1 MDSVAFDINDA
12 LKHYMS
18 DPASIPTPEAD
29 GSLFDCENDP
39 EGLTNGVVNPVLN
52 PIVDAVAENPEAIT
66 RSAHLDSLQFLL
78 KCAPISPCPSDPSP
92 SIPLSSSRLSAKQR
106 RDSERMNPSRYTT
119 FLPTHA
125 LSKIFDLIMSG
136 LAAEAD
142 AINHDLESPDEQET
156 LAHHKQLLEI
166 YGFLLQWTIA
176 AVETKAAEKST
187 TAPVARGRGK
197 PKKNAPKGQDGVW
210 DSASQLQSAL
220 DIMSKV
226 LKLKLSKIFLT
237 TSERDTFVGLLTR
250 PVYMV
255 LESEQ
260 RVKAIS
266 IRMHAFKVLCI
277 AVKHHGHAYAAQI
290 SIVQNLTYFEHL
302 SEPMAEFL
310 HILAETYDYPQLAD
324 EILRELSNKEFN
336 SNDTKG
342 PKSVSQFIVKLSELA
357 PRIVIKQMTML
368 AKQLDSES
376 YTLRCSLIE
385 VCGNMVAHLVKQ
397 DERGENHK
405 SQLDA
410 FFDVLEE
417 RFLDINPYCRCRA
430 IQVYVKLCDLEQKFP
445 KRRQR
450 AAELACRSLEDKS
463 SHVRRNAIKLLGTL
477 IKTHPFT
484 ALHGALLV
492 RKDWQ
497 ARLDKVEEELNA
509 LKPPEGAGLGDNTA
523 VDNTLLDD
531 ATQVEQSPQ
540 KPMTDEQK
548 FEAVKKAR
556 EEAATSEAIEKL
568 TLTKRYYSEAL
579 KFIDVLHDATGTVC
593 QLLGSRNKSE
603 VIEAMDYF
611 EIGDAYKIEQ
621 NKVGIRR
628 MLRLIWTKGN
638 SDEGKGVQSHLI
650 DVYKRIFFEAPGNFT
665 ANDAANYIARNMI
678 SLTSETTPAELT
690 SLEQLLATMMKGGL
704 IPELV
709 IAKLW
714 QVYGVRKREISRK
727 QRRGAIIVLGMLAT
741 ANPEIVVGEMETM
754 LRTGL
759 GAHGRADLQL
769 AKYTCIA
776 LRRINPTGRQAK
788 ESTVKFSR
796 LPNEHAVLA
805 RLAAI
810 TEVPS
815 DSKEWYGVAEQAI
828 NAIYAISKHP
838 DILCSEIIRHK
849 TKRVFAAPSSR
860 PVSRDERP
868 SSRDEM
874 ASQSSRSESKEPDV
888 DDDASDGNETVVP
901 PPKKRDNAIAL
912 SQLLFIVGHVAI
924 KQIVHLELCELDFKR
939 RKQDQEKEKTA
950 EKAAQA
956 AGKKDEP
963 DDLDLIGGTTE
974 DDFTEAMAH
983 IRERELLYGPASLL
997 AQFGPLVSEICANN
1011 TTYADKGLQAAAT
1024 LCLAKLMCVSSE
1036 YCEANLPLLITI
1048 MERSTD
1054 ATVRSNAVIALGD
1067 MAVCFNHLIDEN
1079 TDFLYRRL
1087 ADKDQSVKRTC
1098 LMTLTFLIL
1107 AGQVKVKGQLGEM
1120 AKCLEDE
1127 DRRIA
1132 DLARMFF
1139 TELSTK
1145 DNAVY
1150 NHFVDMFSLLSAEKG
1165 LEEESFRRIIRF
1177 LLGFVEKDKHAKQL
1191 ADKLAARLQRCET
1204 ERQWND
1210 VAFALG
1216 LLQHKNEEITKTV
1229 SEGFKVVQ
1237 LAAARSI
1244 TPYSKLLAQSAP
1256 GTPQNDAIIYA
1267 SNGTTTLSSNG
1278 TAASVVVLDFG
1289 RNVEGIPTFEV
1300 VSASGDTSVF
1310 EISYGETEAALSVY
1324 MSDGPLPLAAAMD
1337 TYRVNRYNVTGPSI
1351 VNNRLIQGTFRY
1363 QKLNLSTSGA
1373 LTLRNIGVKP
1383 TTSTTALT
1391 QLPGSFECSDE
1402 DLTRIWSVGARTVQL
1417 TEIPKNSIPDFLNVT
1432 EEGAYAESA
1441 APQALG
1447 SAVAAQLLKYRL
1459 DFRVKPV
1466 KGGFGFSVLSD
1477 TLNSAIY
1484 ISFDLDKRSITAH
1497 TGSTALDTQIA
1508 AADIPANLTLA
1519 LGSWHSVHAT
1529 VDITEVSVSVNNID
1543 VLKLSQSARFFGSF
1557 GFGASLGHAAYFQ
1570 NITATTPTGD
1580 VIYTHP
1586 LTDRSFLADFFMGAN
1601 PADTIVDGSRRD
1613 RIAYSGDL
1621 DIAVGAAFASTFGT
1635 SFIDGS
1641 LDLIGSYQVTPGFF
1655 TPTAKIQ
1662 QEPLST
1668 PLDVNVTGLIGYSFN
1683 FLTAIAQNYEMR
1695 GNLTFAQ
1702 TWAPKVVKM
1711 LDWADSQTLPNGL
1724 FNLAQES
1731 FGGDWNYYDPPQS
1744 GVVTKFNVFYAYSLQ
1759 QCLRLLEDAS
1769 VDVAVYQT
1777 RLDRLRAAINENL
1790 WSEELGVYIMSE
1802 KFTNGFSQD
1811 ANALAILA
1819 GVPGAP
1825 TNGSSAPFRSA
1836 SSILSAMASGLAAP
1850 AGALAFSNSTVA
1862 AGWAQKVS
1870 PYAAAYHLRAA
1881 LESGDASSAM
1891 MLLKKTWAPMANPS
1905 NANYTGSFWETLNA
1919 DGTPGLGLVTSLCHG
1934 WAAGP
1939 TAELSK
1945 HVLGVQPTAPGFAEW
1960 KIEPQTLGLEWA
1972 KGRMPTV
1979 LGDMTVDWRFEG
1991 GLLRMKV
1998 ESPAG
2003 ANKGTVYLPQ
2013 PLLTPLE
2020 KTAIRVNGVVLNG
2033 THFEVQ
2039 GGDKF
2044 ELTQDLLG

>member
-1 MDSVAFDINDA
+1 MDSVTFDINDA

-29 GSLFDCENDP
+29 GSLFDYENDP
-39 EGLTNGVVNPVLN
+39 EGLTAAVVNPVLN

-78 KCAPISPCPSDPSP
+78 KCAPVSPYSSSGPSPCLSFQPLFPYHDPAPVRDHAHGS
-92 SIPLSSSRLSAKQR
+92 LREH
-106 RDSERMNPSRYTT
+106 DSELFNPSRYTA

-125 LSKIFDLIMSG
+125 LSKIFDLVMSG
-136 LAAEAD
+136 LAAEGD
-142 AINHDLESPDEQET
+142 AITHDLESPDEQET

-176 AVETKAAEKST
+176 AVETKAAEKSSS
-187 TAPVARGRGK
+187 APVARGRGK
-197 PKKNAPKGQDGVW
+197 PKKNASKQDGVW
-210 DSASQLQSAL
+210 DSATQLQSAL

-226 LKLKLSKIFLT
+226 LKLKLTKIFLT
-237 TSERDTFVGLLTR
+237 TSERDTFIGLLTR

-260 RVKAIS
+260 RVKSTS

-310 HILAETYDYPQLAD
+310 YILADTYDYPQLAD

-336 SNDTKG
+336 TNDTKG

-357 PRIVIKQMTML
+357 PRLVIKQMTML

-376 YTLRCSLIE
+376 YTLRCALIE
-385 VCGNMVAHLVKQ
+385 VCGNMIAHLVKQ

-405 SQLDA
+405 SQLNA

-450 AAELACRSLEDKS
+450 AAEMACRSLEDKS
-463 SHVRRNAIKLLGTL
+463 SHVRRNAIKLLGSL

-484 ALHGALLV
+484 VMHGAQLS

-497 ARLDKVEEELNA
+497 ARLDKVDEELNA
-509 LKPPEGAGLGDNTA
+509 LKPPDGAPGLGEGANTT
-523 VDNTLLDD
+523 VDNELLDE
-531 ATQVEQSPQ
+531 ATQIEQSPQ
-540 KPMTDEQK
+540 KPMSDEQK
-548 FEAVKKAR
+548 FEAVRKAR

-579 KFIDVLHDATGTVC
+579 KFIDVLHEATGTVC

-611 EIGDAYKIEQ
+611 EIGDAYNIEQ

-650 DVYKRIFFEAPGNFT
+650 DVYKRLFFEAPDSFSS
-665 ANDAANYIARNMI
+665 NDAANFIARNMI
-678 SLTSETTPAELT
+678 SLTFGATPAELT
-690 SLEQLLATMMKGGL
+690 SLEQLLSTMMKQGL
-704 IPELV
+704 IPEVV

-714 QVYGVRKREISRK
+714 QVYGVQKREISRT

-741 ANPEIVVGEMETM
+741 ASPEIVVGEMETM

-759 GAHGRADLQL
+759 GSHGRADLQL

-776 LRRINPTGRQAK
+776 LRRINPGGRQAK

-796 LPNEHAVLA
+796 LPNDHAVLSK
-805 RLAAI
+805 LASI

-838 DILCSEIIRHK
+838 DTLCSDIIRHK
-849 TKRVFAAPSSR
+849 TKQVFAVPQSRAGSQPSSQPSSR
-860 PVSRDERP
+860 PASRDENQP
-868 SSRDEM
+868 VEASEDE
-874 ASQSSRSESKEPDV
+874 
-888 DDDASDGNETVVP
+888 DGNETVVP
-901 PPKKRDNAIAL
+901 PASQPKKRDAAISL

-939 RKQDQEKEKTA
+939 RKQEQEKEKTA
-950 EKAAQA
+950 DKSTAQ

-983 IRERELLYGPASLL
+983 IRERELLFGPDSLL

-1150 NHFVDMFSLLSAEKG
+1150 NHFVDMFSLLSAEKN

-1191 ADKLAARLQRCET
+1191 ADKLAARLTRCET

-1216 LLQHKNEEITKTV
+1216 LLQHKNEEISKTV
-1229 SEGFKVVQ
+1229 SEGFRVIQ
-1237 LAAARSI
+1237 L
-1244 TPYSKLLAQSAP
+1244 
-1256 GTPQNDAIIYA
+1256 
-1267 SNGTTTLSSNG
+1267 
-1278 TAASVVVLDFG
+1278 
-1289 RNVEGIPTFEV
+1289 
-1300 VSASGDTSVF
+1300 
-1310 EISYGETEAALSVY
+1310 
-1324 MSDGPLPLAAAMD
+1324 
-1337 TYRVNRYNVTGPSI
+1337 
-1351 VNNRLIQGTFRY
+1351 
-1363 QKLNLSTSGA
+1363 
-1373 LTLRNIGVKP
+1373 
-1383 TTSTTALT
+1383 
-1391 QLPGSFECSDE
+1391 
-1402 DLTRIWSVGARTVQL
+1402 
-1417 TEIPKNSIPDFLNVT
+1417 
-1432 EEGAYAESA
+1432 
-1441 APQALG
+1441 QA
-1447 SAVAAQLLKYRL
+1447 
-1459 DFRVKPV
+1459 
-1466 KGGFGFSVLSD
+1466 
-1477 TLNSAIY
+1477 
-1484 ISFDLDKRSITAH
+1484 
-1497 TGSTALDTQIA
+1497 
-1508 AADIPANLTLA
+1508 
-1519 LGSWHSVHAT
+1519 
-1529 VDITEVSVSVNNID
+1529 
-1543 VLKLSQSARFFGSF
+1543 
-1557 GFGASLGHAAYFQ
+1557 
-1570 NITATTPTGD
+1570 
-1580 VIYTHP
+1580 
-1586 LTDRSFLADFFMGAN
+1586 
-1601 PADTIVDGSRRD
+1601 
-1613 RIAYSGDL
+1613 
-1621 DIAVGAAFASTFGT
+1621 
-1635 SFIDGS
+1635 
-1641 LDLIGSYQVTPGFF
+1641 
-1655 TPTAKIQ
+1655 
-1662 QEPLST
+1662 
-1668 PLDVNVTGLIGYSFN
+1668 
-1683 FLTAIAQNYEMR
+1683 
-1695 GNLTFAQ
+1695 
-1702 TWAPKVVKM
+1702 
-1711 LDWADSQTLPNGL
+1711 
-1724 FNLAQES
+1724 
-1731 FGGDWNYYDPPQS
+1731 
-1744 GVVTKFNVFYAYSLQ
+1744 
-1759 QCLRLLEDAS
+1759 
-1769 VDVAVYQT
+1769 
-1777 RLDRLRAAINENL
+1777 
-1790 WSEELGVYIMSE
+1790 
-1802 KFTNGFSQD
+1802 
-1811 ANALAILA
+1811 
-1819 GVPGAP
+1819 
-1825 TNGSSAPFRSA
+1825 
-1836 SSILSAMASGLAAP
+1836 
-1850 AGALAFSNSTVA
+1850 
-1862 AGWAQKVS
+1862 
-1870 PYAAAYHLRAA
+1870 
-1881 LESGDASSAM
+1881 
-1891 MLLKKTWAPMANPS
+1891 
-1905 NANYTGSFWETLNA
+1905 
-1919 DGTPGLGLVTSLCHG
+1919 
-1934 WAAGP
+1934 
-1939 TAELSK
+1939 
-1945 HVLGVQPTAPGFAEW
+1945 
-1960 KIEPQTLGLEWA
+1960 
-1972 KGRMPTV
+1972 
-1979 LGDMTVDWRFEG
+1979 
-1991 GLLRMKV
+1991 
-1998 ESPAG
+1998 
-2003 ANKGTVYLPQ
+2003 
-2013 PLLTPLE
+2013 
-2020 KTAIRVNGVVLNG
+2020 
-2033 THFEVQ
+2033 
-2039 GGDKF
+2039 
-2044 ELTQDLLG
+2044 